1 MQPAGQQQA
10 FGNHGYPVV
19 SPVTP
24 TTQNSSNGNLWGS
37 SVRRAMGI
45 SQIICGVI
53 EFALGIALVCLPMWY
68 FYHDNAAWGIWNGV
82 YAVITGCFG
91 VYSKRSKC
99 MVIAYMVLSIIAAVM
114 SGACC
119 ISTSA
124 VTPYLRYESAN
135 QGYPDYYWHSY
146 GWRYDYDRG
155 NKYATAHF
163 AIYIVLDVIFALQML
178 MSILGASFTCGAL
191 YSRSNQQQAVFQI
204 SPQVPN
210 QPFGP
215 APPYHAVATQGQP
228 LTVPFNSLQQPL
240 FHQTGMI
247 GTTANPTNMAET
259 TVIGT
264 NTSYVGATATNKA

>member
-1 MQPAGQQQA
+1 MQPGQQQA
-10 FGNHGYPVV
+10 FGNLGYPVV

-114 SGACC
+114 SGVCC

-135 QGYPDYYWHSY
+135 QG
-146 GWRYDYDRG
+146 
-155 NKYATAHF
+155 
-163 AIYIVLDVIFALQML
+163 V
-178 MSILGASFTCGAL
+178 SILSVLFSFTYILKVDCL
-191 YSRSNQQQAVFQI
+191 TRFLPYLKFSYRPKDPITSSSRPKSLGI
-204 SPQVPN
+204 W
-210 QPFGP
+210 
-215 APPYHAVATQGQP
+215 VAEWLNG
-228 LTVPFNSLQQPL
+228 SLESVCL
-240 FHQTGMI
+240 C
-247 GTTANPTNMAET
+247 
-259 TVIGT
+259 
-264 NTSYVGATATNKA
+264 